1 MLFYITESIKCR
13 PISTGNL
20 YKIEV
25 DTVTQYAFNTQSS
38 YQNLQKIGKIN

>member
-1 MLFYITESIKCR
+1 MLFYSSPSIKCR
-13 PISTGNL
+13 LISSRNL

-38 YQNLQKIGKIN
+38 YQNLQKIGNN